1 MHWFLNNIL
10 PILAA
15 LTAPS
20 LAGAVAPRASFQPVT
35 IKGNAFFAGN
45 DRFYVRGVDYQ
56 PGRSIA
62 PLLQWMQTANYGHLL
77 GGSSNLVDPI
87 ADPVICK
94 RDIVE

>member
-1 MHWFLNNIL
+1 MHSFLTNIL
-10 PILAA
+10 PILAT

-20 LAGAVAPRASFQPVT
+20 LAGTVAPRASFQPVT

-56 PGRSIA
+56 PGTSIA
-62 PLLQWMQTANYGHLL
+62 PLLQWMQKANSGHLL
-77 GGSSNLVDPI
+77 GGSSNLIDPI

-94 RDIVE
+94 RDIDE